1 MLTVSMGV
9 AVWVLAAVAVSSA
22 LVRLI
27 LGVLA
32 AHATRK
38 ALSARDHSGSSG
50 SCGACGSAHAHE
62 RLHAHRLA
70 VLRAL
75 LNGLKPPRR

>member
-1 MLTVSMGV
+1 MLSASMGV
-9 AVWVLAAVAVSSA
+9 AVWILASAAVSSA

-38 ALSARDHSGSSG
+38 ALSTRDATHSSG
-50 SCGACGSAHAHE
+50 ACDACGP
-62 RLHAHRLA
+62 LA